1 MLFSKEKSVWRLS
14 SVYGFQDMSGVRT
27 AFKSLHI
34 EKLVDEKVRYTLAL
48 HEDRCMGWGG
58 DAGNLSVAIPCQS

>member
-34 EKLVDEKVRYTLAL
+34 EKLVGRERPLYL
-48 HEDRCMGWGG
+48 G
-58 DAGNLSVAIPCQS
+58 VA